1 MSTPKP
7 KLKAGRPTKEKET
20 REKTLADLKA
30 EVAPPIARL
39 NANVPKPLLK
49 RLKQRALDED
59 TTLTDVVIKA
69 VNEYLS
75 KGA

>member
-20 REKTLADLKA
+20 PAKTLDELKA

-49 RLKQRALDED
+49 RLKQRALDDD
-59 TTLTDVVIKA
+59 TTLTEVVIKA